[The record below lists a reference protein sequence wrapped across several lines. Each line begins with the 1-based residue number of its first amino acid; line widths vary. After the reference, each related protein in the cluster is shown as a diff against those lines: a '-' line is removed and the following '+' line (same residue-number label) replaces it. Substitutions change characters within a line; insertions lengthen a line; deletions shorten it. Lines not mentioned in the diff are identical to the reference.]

1 MHHSV
6 DLGTAR
12 DMVILAM
19 RAKLVPFL
27 HGSPAIGK
35 SAIVKQ
41 IAADHN
47 LELIDIRLSQC
58 DPTDLNGFPS
68 PDKEH
73 GKSTYLPM
81 DMCPLDKD
89 PLPKGKDGWL
99 IFLDELNAADRATT
113 KASYK
118 LLLDHMVGMARLHP
132 RACLV
137 AAGNL
142 ATDNALIE
150 DDSTAMQSRMVHI
163 EVHTDTDQFIPF
175 AQKAGFDYRIT
186 SFLQFRPD
194 LLYTFKPDHTDYTYG
209 SPRTWEFTDRLLKI
223 DPQMSRS
230 TQLLLGGTLS
240 QGVAREFIVFCEI
253 EKTLTSFESIMTNPT
268 FAKVPSEPGTLY
280 ALTGM
285 LAAKLAK
292 GLDKLP
298 AAMKYISRLPA
309 EFQVCCLR
317 DLIRREPI
325 VVASPEI
332 STWIRENGTELF

>member
-1 MHHSV
+1 MQQSV

-19 RAKLVPFL
+19 RAKLVPYL

-35 SAIVKQ
+35 SAVVKQ
-41 IAADHN
+41 IAADYN

-68 PDKEH
+68 PDKER

-81 DMCPLDKD
+81 EMFPLDTD
-89 PLPKGKDGWL
+89 PLPPGKDGWL
-99 IFLDELNAADRATT
+99 IFLDEINAADRATT

-118 LLLDHMVGMARLHP
+118 PLLDHMVGMANLHTK
-132 RACLV
+132 ACIV

-150 DDSTAMQSRMVHI
+150 EDSTAMQSRMVHI
-163 EVHTDTDQFIPF
+163 EVHTDTEQFIPF
-175 AQKAGFDYRIT
+175 AQKKGFDYRIT
-186 SFLQFRPD
+186 AFLQFRPD
-194 LLYTFKPDHTDYTYG
+194 LLYTFKPDHTDYTYA
-209 SPRTWEFTDRLLKI
+209 SPRTWEFANRLLKL
-223 DPQMSRS
+223 DPELDRT
-230 TQLLLGGTLS
+230 TQKLLGGTLS

-253 EKTLTSFESIMTNPT
+253 EKSLTTFEAIVSSPT
-268 FAKVPSEPGTLY
+268 TAKVPSEAGTLY

-285 LAAKLAK
+285 LAAKLAVDI
-292 GLDKLP
+292 DKFP
-298 AAMKYISRLPA
+298 AVIKYITRLPA

-317 DLIRREPI
+317 DLIRRQPD
-325 VVASPEI
+325 VMSSPEV
-332 STWIRENGTELF
+332 SAWIRENGAELF